1 MHNALVSLISVFS
14 VNEGLHS
21 KDCKAEKVLK
31 DLLAF
36 YIQNVLKAF
45 FNLFLT
51 KIYFPYNLFPFC

>member
-36 YIQNVLKAF
+36 YIQNVLKV
-45 FNLFLT
+45 FLS
-51 KIYFPYNLFPFC
+51 IFDQNIFSLQFIPFC